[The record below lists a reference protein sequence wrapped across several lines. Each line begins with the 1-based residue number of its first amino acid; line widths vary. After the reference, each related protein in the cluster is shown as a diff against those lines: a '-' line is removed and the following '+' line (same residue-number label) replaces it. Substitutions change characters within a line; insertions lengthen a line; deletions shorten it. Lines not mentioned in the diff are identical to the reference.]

1 MGGCGDDDE
10 PWAEV
15 FDIKTQTWERLS
27 DPGNQ
32 IQRMLMTQAKITG
45 RV

>member
-10 PWAEV
+10 PWAE
-15 FDIKTQTWERLS
+15 ERFTF
-27 DPGNQ
+27 G
-32 IQRMLMTQAKITG
+32 IHTERMLMTQAKITG